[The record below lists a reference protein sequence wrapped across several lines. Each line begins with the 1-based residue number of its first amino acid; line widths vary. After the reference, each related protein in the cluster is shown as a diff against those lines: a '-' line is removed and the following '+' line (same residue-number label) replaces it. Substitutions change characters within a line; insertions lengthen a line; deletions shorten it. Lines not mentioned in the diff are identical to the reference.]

1 MQQVAVGIRHQ
12 SYEVPPRDRTLNQWG
27 DMWLE
32 GFNSLVHKSRNQRCM
47 AITHAK
53 ALYEL
58 GLVNRSWGVLLGS
71 QISPENSFYAYELHV
86 EFLRPIHELE

>member
-1 MQQVAVGIRHQ
+1 
-12 SYEVPPRDRTLNQWG
+12 
-27 DMWLE
+27 
-32 GFNSLVHKSRNQRCM
+32 M

-58 GLVNRSWGVLLGS
+58 GLVNRPWGVLLGS

>member
-1 MQQVAVGIRHQ
+1 MQQVAVGILLQ
-12 SYEVPPRDRTLNQWG
+12 LYQVPLRARIPNQWG

-32 GFNSLVHKSRNQRCM
+32 GFNSLIHKTMNQRCM

-58 GLVNRSWGVLLGS
+58 GLVNQSWGVLLAS
-71 QISPENSFYAYELHV
+71 QISPENPFYAYELRV
-86 EFLRPIHELE
+86 EFLRPILEHE